1 MTWVDAEV
9 QMPNLELGD
18 RIELFYEDSPAATI
32 RATVRRL
39 ATDWDEGMG
48 IEVEDYVA
56 CWIEIT
62 VDNPTDRG
70 ARQFVLLGTDSQ
82 YRLNGRRVIVRK
94 D

>member
-1 MTWVDAEV
+1 MACVDPEV
-9 QMPNLELGD
+9 LMLSLEPGD

-48 IEVEDYVA
+48 VEIEDYTA
-56 CWIEIT
+56 CWIEIAL
-62 VDNPTDRG
+62 DESSDTD
-70 ARQFVLLGTDSQ
+70 AKQYVLLGTDSQ